1 MAGAGAGMADEYD
14 EIARPEHYVAAGGI
28 EPFDFIDSNA
38 LGFAAGNVV
47 KYVFRFSRKGGVVD
61 LLKAR
66 WYLDRLIE
74 QARTGANDE
83 GN

>member
-1 MAGAGAGMADEYD
+1 MADD
-14 EIARPEHYVAAGGI
+14 FNEITRPAHYVAPGGI
-28 EPFDFIDSNA
+28 EPFDFINSNG
-38 LGFAAGNVV
+38 LGFAAGNVI

-66 WYLDRLIE
+66 WYIDRLIE
-74 QARTGANDE
+74 HARAGANDE